1 MSSGANR
8 PFRAMTPILSYGA
21 AYKHHLL
28 SYSGIGSLPWA
39 MPNQAQPRGAA
50 GLYEGRVRDYP
61 PPQSRGS

>member
-28 SYSGIGSLPWA
+28 SYSGIGSLPWTA
-39 MPNQAQPRGAA
+39 PSLVQSRGDAA
-50 GLYEGRVRDYP
+50 GLYEEAGA
-61 PPQSRGS
+61 